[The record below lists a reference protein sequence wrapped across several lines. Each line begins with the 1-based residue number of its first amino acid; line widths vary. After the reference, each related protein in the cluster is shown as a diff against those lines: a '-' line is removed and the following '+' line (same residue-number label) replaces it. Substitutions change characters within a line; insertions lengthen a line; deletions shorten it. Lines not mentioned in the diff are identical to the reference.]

1 MTSFVNKPKPGMARF
16 TAELNGQI
24 IHFYSFAADKGEFA
38 FKYFK
43 PSMKNRDNLKVKIYE
58 EPKEE

>member
-1 MTSFVNKPKPGMARF
+1 MARF
-16 TAELNGQI
+16 TAELNGQV

-43 PSMKNRDNLKVKIYE
+43 PSMKNRGNLKVTEYV